1 MYVVLKFVWS
11 RPKGLGELV
20 CKSKIECKL
29 RVYIL
34 RVLYRLEVCARAILK
49 AYVLYNSKFKFS
61 KRATKFDEIV
71 QLI

>member
-1 MYVVLKFVWS
+1 MSWYVSQRLS
-11 RPKGLGELV
+11 A
-20 CKSKIECKL
+20 I
-29 RVYIL
+29 YIL

-49 AYVLYNSKFKFS
+49 AYVLYKSKFKFS